1 MLYAVVKLG
10 FHVPGFSYLC
20 HGAQEYAIGLPIP
33 VRIGTHY
40 SKQKHG
46 KKGAGKGLGERMLA
60 VTNTL
65 VIDYVPY
72 PEFY

>member
-10 FHVPGFSYLC
+10 FHVPAFSYLC
-20 HGAQEYAIGLPIP
+20 HSAREYAIGLPIP
-33 VRIGTHY
+33 VRVGTHY
-40 SKQKHG
+40 SKQKHE
-46 KKGAGKGLGERMLA
+46 KKRSGEGLGERILA